1 METMDDAGVYRL
13 TPDLALVQTLDFFQ
27 PVVND
32 PRTFGRIVAAN
43 SLSDVWAMGGRALT
57 AMNILAYPAKTM
69 PEEIIS
75 ELLIGAAEKL
85 QEANVVLVGG
95 HSMEQEQMFYGMSVT
110 GTIHPDRIVT
120 NARARAGHTLIL
132 TKPLGTSIYAEA
144 LAKDRLTTSQCDEYS
159 SSMERLNMYASGVL
173 GKFDVSAMTDVTG
186 FGLLG
191 HALPIARNAGVTL
204 VLHASR
210 IPCFSATFS
219 LMEEFRSSQAWKS
232 KQYVEPHTQRSD
244 AVTPQQYMLMT
255 DPQTSGGLLAAVPP
269 EHADEIIRAL
279 HSAGDTAAC
288 QVGEVVP
295 LVHSQ
300 EGRPIFLNIEE

>member
-1 METMDDAGVYRL
+1 MDDAGVYRL
-13 TPDLALVQTLDFFQ
+13 TPELALVQTLDFFQ

-43 SLSDVWAMGGRALT
+43 SLSDVWAMGGRPLT
-57 AMNILAYPAKTM
+57 AMNILAYPARKM
-69 PEEIIS
+69 PEDAIR

-110 GTIHPDRIVT
+110 GTIHPDRIIT
-120 NARARAGHTLIL
+120 NAHARSGHTLVL

-144 LAKDRLTTSQCDEYS
+144 LGKDRLTPSQCEEFS
-159 SSMERLNMYASGVL
+159 TSMERLNMYASGVL

-204 VLHASR
+204 VFHASSL
-210 IPCFSATFS
+210 PHFSSAFL

-232 KQYVEPHTQRSD
+232 KQYVEPHTLRSER
-244 AVTPQQYMLMT
+244 VTSQQYTLMT
-255 DPQTSGGLLAAVPP
+255 DPQTSGGLLAAVP
-269 EHADEIIRAL
+269 ADRAEEIIRAL
-279 HSAGDTAAC
+279 HAAGDTAAC
-288 QVGEVVP
+288 TIGEIVP
-295 LVHSQ
+295 LMHSQ
-300 EGRPIFLNIEE
+300 EGMPVYLRIEE